1 MCKNQEGLM
10 SNVADMIVIMD
21 KGGLGVEHG
30 HFPGIMEV
38 DF

>member
-1 MCKNQEGLM
+1 MDKGGLG
-10 SNVADMIVIMD
+10 VEH

-30 HFPGIMEV
+30 HFPGTVEV

>member
-1 MCKNQEGLM
+1 M
-10 SNVADMIVIMD
+10 SNAIHIIDIMD

-30 HFPGIMEV
+30 HFPGTVEV